1 MKTGLG
7 RIVLLLAL
15 ACAVDS
21 TRGAAQFHA
30 DDDLG
35 VVAAERWIGR
45 ALIVRGFPREDEL
58 KYDATGQP
66 LDKTKP
72 TDWTLAG
79 FDLVK
84 VARRVDGDLAL
95 DGFRVAIRY
104 NAEQRIFER
113 HRLKDENVRILLAAP
128 SARGVDPAL
137 AAIFSVGIDPALQRS
152 MPGYWSHYFL
162 PTEEW
167 PADALASQTV
177 VGLTAKPS
185 AGLVYPLVQKN
196 SEPEF
201 TPEALADRVHGVVQ
215 VLVAVDSRGVPL
227 RIAIRQPLGYG
238 LDARTV
244 PPRNDRWR
252 AGYGRDCGESD
263 VSLGEPVGRKPAE
276 HFSGDSGALPCGRA
290 YRAMGRFLL
299 GFRWG

>member
-1 MKTGLG
+1 MGLG
-7 RIVLLLAL
+7 RIVLLLSL
-15 ACAVDS
+15 VCAMDS
-21 TRGAAQFHA
+21 KRVAAQFHA

-58 KYDATGQP
+58 KYDAAGQP
-66 LDKTKP
+66 LDPTKA

-95 DGFRVAIRY
+95 EGFRVAIRY
-104 NAEQRIFER
+104 NPEQRIFER
-113 HRLKDENVRILLAAP
+113 HRLKDETVRILLAAP
-128 SARGVDPAL
+128 SARGVESAL

-162 PTEEW
+162 PVEERT
-167 PADALASQTV
+167 ADTLSGQTV
-177 VGLTAKPS
+177 VGLTAKPPV
-185 AGLVYPLVQKN
+185 GLLYPVVEKN
-196 SEPEF
+196 SEPAF

-215 VLVAVDSRGVPL
+215 VRVVVDSRGVPL

-244 PPRNDRWR
+244 E
-252 AGYGRDCGESD
+252 A
-263 VSLGEPVGRKPAE
+263 VGRYRFRPGTIDGVPAAVE
-276 HFSGDSGALPCGRA
+276 IVVNQTFQ
-290 YRAMGRFLL
+290 
-299 GFRWG
+299 